1 MHMGLLSTVH
11 LSVCACAATMRAD
24 TTEGGKQMKTT
35 FEAMGGTY
43 RQEGDY
49 LLPNVE
55 VPKSPAIGIW
65 GQRRHKYLMEHNGA
79 LYTALFLSGKLT
91 IHLEEI
97 DRVATKMFDRLVEQ
111 LKQRD
116 GITEELK
123 ATNPMGWVRQMNLIH
138 HEAAD
143 VVTKELICV

>member
-1 MHMGLLSTVH
+1 
-11 LSVCACAATMRAD
+11 MR
-24 TTEGGKQMKTT
+24 TI

-55 VPKSPAIGIW
+55 LPESPQIGVW
-65 GQRRHKYLMEHNGA
+65 GQRRHKYLIEHNHT
-79 LYTALFLSGKLT
+79 LYTALFLSDKLT
-91 IHLEEI
+91 THLEEI
-97 DRVATKMFDRLVEQ
+97 DREATKMYDRLVEQ

-123 ATNPMGWVRQMNLIH
+123 ALHQMDWFLCMNTIRSEAETAVMG
-138 HEAAD
+138 
-143 VVTKELICV
+143 ELIYD

>member
-1 MHMGLLSTVH
+1 MKSSFEKL
-11 LSVCACAATMRAD
+11 
-24 TTEGGKQMKTT
+24 GGN
-35 FEAMGGTY
+35 Y

-55 VPKSPAIGIW
+55 APKSPAIGLW

-79 LYTALFLSGKLT
+79 LYTALFFSGKLT
-91 IHLEEI
+91 AHLEEI
-97 DRVATKMFDRLVEQ
+97 DRVATKMYDRLVEQ

-123 ATNPMGWVRQMNLIH
+123 ALHQMEWVRQMNAIRS
-138 HEAAD
+138 EAET
-143 VVTKELICV
+143 VVMGELIYE

>member
-1 MHMGLLSTVH
+1 
-11 LSVCACAATMRAD
+11 
-24 TTEGGKQMKTT
+24 MKTM

-49 LLPNVE
+49 LLPDVE
-55 VPKSPAIGIW
+55 VPESPIVGIW
-65 GQRRHKYLMEHNGA
+65 GQRRHKYLMEHKGA

-91 IHLEEI
+91 THLEEI
-97 DRVATKMFDRLVEQ
+97 DRVAAKMYDRLVEQ

-123 ATNPMGWVRQMNLIH
+123 ALHQMEWVRQMNAIRS
-138 HEAAD
+138 EAET
-143 VVTKELICV
+143 VVMGELIYE